1 MDSFVVSAISL
12 PTQSSTTSWDLQM
25 SLELSALTPAQE
37 SKTPSSNATEPR
49 RCQNPTV
56 IALQDTLDMEQTHF
70 LEDSAS
76 QTLIS
81 FQKRLIQP
89 NTITLSDSLV
99 STIFRNGPQISMK
112 VDVLSG
118 TPFSPVSY
126 APSFTPSSSTGSPHW
141 SFGYPSSL
149 LVAPSLDWP
158 TLCKTTTTS
167 NTEPTPLKQEVDQL
181 TLKKRLVNLF
191 LSPLI
196 ASMLWPHST
205 SLPSAASGR
214 LSKCLLLS
222 SRLPPLS
229 LSETWSSLSCHSFL
243 PLLLCPGSCSP

>member
-1 MDSFVVSAISL
+1 MDIQKKFLGRLMVMDSFVVSAISL

-99 STIFRNGPQISMK
+99 
-112 VDVLSG
+112 
-118 TPFSPVSY
+118 
-126 APSFTPSSSTGSPHW
+126 
-141 SFGYPSSL
+141 
-149 LVAPSLDWP
+149 
-158 TLCKTTTTS
+158 
-167 NTEPTPLKQEVDQL
+167 
-181 TLKKRLVNLF
+181 
-191 LSPLI
+191 
-196 ASMLWPHST
+196 
-205 SLPSAASGR
+205 
-214 LSKCLLLS
+214 
-222 SRLPPLS
+222 
-229 LSETWSSLSCHSFL
+229 
-243 PLLLCPGSCSP
+243 